1 MAKDWVTAELSLD
14 PLLKPIYP
22 ILEGLN
28 GILSALIAILNIVQ
42 KILDIIKAFLVGL
55 LDPLRA
61 LVEIIIE
68 EIRGIIR
75 DLRQIGL
82 YIAGDW
88 ALVDSENNHAYL
100 LGGYAT
106 YEQRMVARLLDTT
119 DPNRPNFSSSSA
131 ALGVFLY
138 VSSGDISVIIRA
150 VFAIMKLFGQDSL
163 MGKQKPYPTP
173 TAPTIGYGSAA
184 AGVSAFASLGRVSAD
199 NSPDSISITWS
210 MPTGTSKSP
219 FKNPSPKGF
228 LIHVSTIPDGLE
240 VVASTSNPTS
250 PNPNEPPRIIGGAVD
265 PINNSPLKLY
275 GGVADLG
282 VESDPQDFST
292 VEQLT
297 SPQAPLLFLK
307 KDQVT
312 PLIKPSTLAPASGP
326 PILGNTYYVK
336 MSDLSPQRIGGGT
349 QFTATLKVADLPLE
363 ASFKGGSDGFA
374 EIEGN
379 AAPAKN
385 YWVRVRALTT
395 NYVKYATGQG
405 LTGSLMSPGSVYD
418 SKVRIFEFS
427 NGSIKGA
434 AGNNG
439 VISPDSTGGQG
450 VTPAELSFKDITAAG
465 GPAVA
470 TIPTENQLSY
480 QKALQTALALAIL
493 CRADL
498 TETTKSSPYGI
509 PNLRD
514 RWGQNLY
521 AMGYALGFEAQ
532 VRGALGSLQI
542 DENFF
547 KETRPQTFREKLRKL
562 LVNFQPNSPP
572 EGVIESI
579 IGDAK
584 DLLEF
589 KWSMLGSGY
598 PALTILESIGIGGDP
613 SETEGVGANPFCRSQ
628 PKTYYKI
635 SYLSAA
641 TVSERLKG
649 PERTPSF
656 MIIKPTPYW
665 LFGDGS
671 ADNSPIIY
679 QDKDTTET
687 QNTKTQFIRNAVYN
701 YKDQI
706 LLKEASIILG
716 VAMSNYAIPDTD
728 GGWLTIRLMPQALV
742 PLDQLLTKVD
752 KFLQGVLDGLQGVID
767 QIIKYIEAI
776 QARIYQLQALLE
788 LIQSLLQSIAMFR
801 LPSLSALVLVENG
814 TAGLTTGLITS
825 GNKPQDDSNDY
836 GGGVVAVAG
845 GIPTVLLETLGL
857 IFSGGGE

>member
-14 PLLKPIYP
+14 PLLKLIYP
-22 ILEGLN
+22 VLEGLN

-42 KILDIIKAFLVGL
+42 KILDVLKVFLVGL
-55 LDPLRA
+55 LDPIRA

-88 ALVDSENNHAYL
+88 ALIDSENDHAYL

-184 AGVSAFASLGRVSAD
+184 AGVSAFASLGRVSAE

-250 PNPNEPPRIIGGAVD
+250 PNPNEPPRIIGGAID

-282 VESDPQDFST
+282 VASDPKDFST

-297 SPQAPLLFLK
+297 NPQAPLLFLK

-326 PILGNTYYVK
+326 PILGNTFYVK

-363 ASFKGGSDGFA
+363 ASFKEGSDGFA

-405 LTGSLMSPGSVYD
+405 LTGSLMSPGSVYK
-418 SKVRIFEFS
+418 SNVRIFEFS
-427 NGSIKGA
+427 NESIKGA
-434 AGNNG
+434 AVKNG
-439 VISPDSTGGQG
+439 VISPDYTGGQK

-465 GPAVA
+465 GPGVA

-498 TETTKSSPYGI
+498 TETTKDI
-509 PNLRD
+509 
-514 RWGQNLY
+514 WGQNLY
-521 AMGYALGFEAQ
+521 APGYALGFEAQ

-562 LVNFQPNSPP
+562 LVSFQPNSPP

-579 IGDAK
+579 LGDAK
-584 DLLEF
+584 ELLEF

-598 PALTILESIGIGGDP
+598 PSLTILESIGIGGDP
-613 SETEGVGANPFCRSQ
+613 SEMEGVGANPFCRTI
-628 PKTYYKI
+628 PKSNLEKDYA
-635 SYLSAA
+635 SPN
-641 TVSERLKG
+641 TVGQYAG
-649 PERTPSF
+649 PVRAPSF
-656 MIIKPTPYW
+656 VELRFALSGGWII
-665 LFGDGS
+665 GVGS

-679 QDKDTTET
+679 QDSPNVLDLDADTSVSYAG
-687 QNTKTQFIRNAVYN
+687 TKTQFIRNAVYN
-701 YKDQI
+701 YNDQI

-728 GGWLTIRLMPQALV
+728 GGWLAIRLMPQALV

-776 QARIYQLQALLE
+776 QARIYQLQALIE
-788 LIQSLLQSIAMFR
+788 LIQSLLQSLAMFQ

-836 GGGVVAVAG
+836 GGGVVAVTG

>member
-1 MAKDWVTAELSLD
+1 MAKDWVTAELSLE

-22 ILEGLN
+22 VLEGLN

-42 KILDIIKAFLVGL
+42 KILDILKVFLVGL

-68 EIRGIIR
+68 EIRGIIQ

-88 ALVDSENNHAYL
+88 ALLDSETNQAYL

-138 VSSGDISVIIRA
+138 TSSGDMSDIARA
-150 VFAIMKLFGQDSL
+150 AFAILKLFGQDAL
-163 MGKQKPYPTP
+163 LGKQKPYPTP

-184 AGVSAFASLGRVSAD
+184 AGVSAFTSLGKVSAE
-199 NSPDSISITWS
+199 NSPDSISLTWS

-228 LIHVSTIPDGLE
+228 LIHVSTVPDGLE

-250 PNPNEPPRIIGGAVD
+250 PNPKEPPRIIGGAVD

-282 VESDPQDFST
+282 VAENPKDFST
-292 VEQLT
+292 VEQLK

-312 PLIKPSTLAPASGP
+312 PLIKPSTLVPDSGP

-374 EIEGN
+374 EIDGN

-385 YWVRVRALTT
+385 YWVRVRALTA

-405 LTGSLMSPGSVYD
+405 LTGSLFSPGSVYD

-427 NGSIKGA
+427 NEFIKGA
-434 AGNNG
+434 AVNNG
-439 VISPDSTGGQG
+439 VISPDSTGGQK
-450 VTPAELSFKDITAAG
+450 VNPSVLSFKDITAAG
-465 GPAVA
+465 GPGVV
-470 TIPTENQLSY
+470 TVPTENQLNY

-498 TETTKSSPYGI
+498 TQFSKG
-509 PNLRD
+509 N
-514 RWGQNLY
+514 WQNVH
-521 AMGYALGFEAQ
+521 ATGYALGFEAQ

-562 LVNFQPNSPP
+562 LVSFQPNTPP

-579 IGDAK
+579 LGDAK
-584 DLLEF
+584 ELLEF

-598 PALTILESIGIGGDP
+598 PNLTILESIGIGGDP
-613 SETEGVGANPFCRSQ
+613 LETEGVGANPFCRVR
-628 PKTYYKI
+628 PKFILEKDYASPNTVGQYAGPVRAPSFVEFVKPF
-635 SYLSAA
+635 
-641 TVSERLKG
+641 TVSEG
-649 PERTPSF
+649 
-656 MIIKPTPYW
+656 W
-665 LFGDGS
+665 LFGVGS

-679 QDKDTTET
+679 QDSPYGLTDANPK
-687 QNTKTQFIRNAVYN
+687 TKTQFIRNAVYN
-701 YKDQI
+701 YNDQI
-706 LLKEASIILG
+706 LLTEASIILG
-716 VAMSNYAIPDTD
+716 VAMSTYAIPDTD
-728 GGWLTIRLMPQALV
+728 GGWLAIRLMPQALV
-742 PLDQLLTKVD
+742 PLDQLLSKVD

-788 LIQSLLQSIAMFR
+788 LIQSLLQSIAMFQ

-825 GNKPQDDSNDY
+825 GNKPQDDSSDY
-836 GGGVVAVAG
+836 GFGVVAVAG

-857 IFSGGGE
+857 IFSGGGK

>member
-1 MAKDWVTAELSLD
+1 MAKDWVTAELSLE

-22 ILEGLN
+22 VLEGLN
-28 GILSALIAILNIVQ
+28 GILSALIAILNVVQ
-42 KILDIIKAFLVGL
+42 KILDILKVFLVGL
-55 LDPLRA
+55 LDPIRA

-68 EIRGIIR
+68 EIRGIIQ

-88 ALVDSENNHAYL
+88 ALIDSENNQAYL

-106 YEQRMVARLLDTT
+106 YEQRMVARLLDNT

-150 VFAIMKLFGQDSL
+150 LFAILKLFGQDAL
-163 MGKQKPYPTP
+163 LGKQKPYPTP

-184 AGVSAFASLGRVSAD
+184 AGVSAFASLGRVSAE
-199 NSPDSISITWS
+199 NSPDSISVTWS
-210 MPTGTSKSP
+210 MPAGTSKSP

-228 LIHVSTIPDGLE
+228 LIHVSTVPDGLE

-282 VESDPQDFST
+282 VASNPKDFST
-292 VEQLT
+292 VEQLK

-312 PLIKPSTLAPASGP
+312 PLIKPSTLVPESGP

-385 YWVRVRALTT
+385 YWVRVRALTA

-405 LTGSLMSPGSVYD
+405 LTGSLFSPGSVYD

-427 NGSIKGA
+427 NEFIKGA
-434 AGNNG
+434 AVNNG
-439 VISPDSTGGQG
+439 VISPDSTGGQK

-498 TETTKSSPYGI
+498 TETTK
-509 PNLRD
+509 D
-514 RWGQNLY
+514 RWGQNMY
-521 AMGYALGFEAQ
+521 ATGYALGFEAQ

-579 IGDAK
+579 LGDAK
-584 DLLEF
+584 ELLEF
-589 KWSMLGSGY
+589 KWSMLDPGY
-598 PALTILESIGIGGDP
+598 PDLTILESIGIGGDP
-613 SETEGVGANPFCRSQ
+613 SERGGVGANPFCRTE
-628 PKTYYKI
+628 PKSRLVSTYASTGFTGPQYRGPVRAPSFVETLKS
-635 SYLSAA
+635 SYLRGTRIRES
-641 TVSERLKG
+641 SG
-649 PERTPSF
+649 
-656 MIIKPTPYW
+656 W
-665 LFGDGS
+665 LFGEGS

-679 QDKDTTET
+679 QDSAAYPNTEV
-687 QNTKTQFIRNAVYN
+687 QFIRNAVYN
-701 YKDQI
+701 YKNQV
-706 LLKEASIILG
+706 LLTEASIILG

-728 GGWLTIRLMPQALV
+728 GGWLAIRLMPQALV
-742 PLDQLLTKVD
+742 PLDQLLSKVD

-776 QARIYQLQALLE
+776 QARIYQLQALIE
-788 LIQSLLQSIAMFR
+788 LIQSLLQSIAMFQ

-836 GGGVVAVAG
+836 GGGVVAVTG

-857 IFSGGGE
+857 IFSGGGK